1 MRQKSSKRRGEVKM
15 AEDKTPEW
23 VQGMHAF
30 RQANGFF
37 RASDVYRVLG
47 NQEKSVQVP
56 MVTELAAAS
65 LKSSS

>member
-1 MRQKSSKRRGEVKM
+1 M

-37 RASDVYRVLG
+37 RTADVYRVLG

-56 MVTELAAAS
+56 VITDLAAAS
-65 LKSSS
+65 LKPNS

>member
-1 MRQKSSKRRGEVKM
+1 MRRKSNDRQGETKM
-15 AEDKTPEW
+15 AEDTTPEW
-23 VQGMHAF
+23 VRGMHAF
-30 RQANGFF
+30 RQSNGFF

-56 MVTELAAAS
+56 VVTELAAAS